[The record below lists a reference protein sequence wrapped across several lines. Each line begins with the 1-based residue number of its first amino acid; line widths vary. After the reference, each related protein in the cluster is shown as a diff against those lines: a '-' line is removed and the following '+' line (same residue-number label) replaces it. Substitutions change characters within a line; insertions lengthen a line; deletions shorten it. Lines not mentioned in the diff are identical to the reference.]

1 MQSKLLAAFLIASA
15 LLATPA
21 MARSSVPVVNYE
33 NVSVP
38 SSSDKVPTAAE
49 VKQAILAAAEAKGWS
64 IAQQPDGKLLA
75 TLKVRNKHA
84 IVVEISYAGD
94 QYSLTYKESIN
105 MNYAERDGEQ
115 LIHPHYNKWTQELID
130 AIHIEMLNL

>member
-1 MQSKLLAAFLIASA
+1 MPSKLLAAFFIAWA

-21 MARSSVPVVNYE
+21 MARSSVPIVNHE

-49 VKQAILAAAEAKGWS
+49 VRQAILAAAEAKGWV
-64 IAQQPDGKLLA
+64 IAPQPDGKLLA

-84 IVVEISYAGD
+84 IVVEISYAAD

-115 LIHPHYNKWTQELID
+115 LIHPNYNKWTQGLID
-130 AIHIEMLNL
+130 AIHTEMLNL